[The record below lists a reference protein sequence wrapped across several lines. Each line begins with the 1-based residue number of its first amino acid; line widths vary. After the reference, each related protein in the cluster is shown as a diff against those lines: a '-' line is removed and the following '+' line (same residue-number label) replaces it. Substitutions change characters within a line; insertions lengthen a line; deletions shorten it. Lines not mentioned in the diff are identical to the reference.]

1 MGKASSSK
9 KVARAARAGG
19 RSSSGPK
26 RQLGYPLAIGA
37 IVLVGV
43 LVVLFARSENQ
54 EAAAQTPT
62 VNDHWHAAFGVYVC
76 DTWLPP
82 LNDVVTDTTG
92 LHTHGDGIAHIHP
105 FNTGASGSNATLA
118 KWGET
123 TGLTFTSDSFTVNG
137 VEYANGFDCG
147 GTPANVTLSVW
158 SADDPDADPT
168 VYTSDF
174 GSVHFDSDRMAMTLA
189 VVPEGT
195 EVPLP
200 ETLDDLDRLDPT
212 TDSVVP
218 DDTTP
223 VTALDGTSDTTVA
236 DTSTTTSTP
245 EAAQ

>member
-1 MGKASSSK
+1 
-9 KVARAARAGG
+9 
-19 RSSSGPK
+19 
-26 RQLGYPLAIGA
+26 
-37 IVLVGV
+37 
-43 LVVLFARSENQ
+43 
-54 EAAAQTPT
+54 
-62 VNDHWHAAFGVYVC
+62 
-76 DTWLPP
+76 
-82 LNDVVTDTTG
+82 
-92 LHTHGDGIAHIHP
+92 
-105 FNTGASGSNATLA
+105 
-118 KWGET
+118 
-123 TGLTFTSDSFTVNG
+123 
-137 VEYANGFDCG
+137 
-147 GTPANVTLSVW
+147 VW